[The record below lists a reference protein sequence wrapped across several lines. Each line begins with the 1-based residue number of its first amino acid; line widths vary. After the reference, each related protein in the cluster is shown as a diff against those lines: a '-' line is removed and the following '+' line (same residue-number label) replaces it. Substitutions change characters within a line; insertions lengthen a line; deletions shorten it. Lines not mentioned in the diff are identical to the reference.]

1 MILVARAVNDGGVL
15 LVHLHLTR
23 MTEHIQRRFLQLHA
37 GFGGD
42 DGAAGQDGNILQHFL
57 AAVAEA
63 RRLDRNAGE
72 RAAQLVD
79 NQRGQ
84 RLALDVLGDDEQ
96 LLAHLHHLLQ
106 QGQDFL
112 NDGNLLVGDKD
123 QRIIQ
128 HRFHLFGVG
137 HHVGGRIAAVELHPF
152 DDGHARGHGLAF
164 FHGDNAIRADSFHCV
179 GNQLAD
185 GFIRSGVRGDVGN
198 RLLAV
203 DGLGQLLQA
212 FHGGIR
218 RGGNALLQHHGVCAG
233 GEVAQAFADNRLREQ
248 GGGGRA
254 VASDVVGLGGDFLH
268 QLRAHVFK
276 GVFQLNFLG
285 DGHTVVGNER
295 RAVLLVQHH
304 VATLRAE
311 SDFDGIRQR
320 VHALFKAPA
329 SLFAILNLLSHKTY
343 FLSINCG
350 VSLLL
355 HHSQNVA
362 LAHNNQLFAVDFD
375 FRAGVLAVNNL
386 LTFRHLHLDF
396 LAIHIAA
403 GADSEN
409 NRHLRLLLRG
419 AGQNQTR
426 LGGFLGFN
434 ILDDNAV
441 TQRLHGHSV
450 ISSLLLFRLL
460 ALTLHEC

>member
-1 MILVARAVNDGGVL
+1 
-15 LVHLHLTR
+15 
-23 MTEHIQRRFLQLHA
+23 MTEIFLSV
-37 GFGGD
+37 
-42 DGAAGQDGNILQHFL
+42 I
-57 AAVAEA
+57 
-63 RRLDRNAGE
+63 
-72 RAAQLVD
+72 
-79 NQRGQ
+79 
-84 RLALDVLGDDEQ
+84 
-96 LLAHLHHLLQ
+96 
-106 QGQDFL
+106 
-112 NDGNLLVGDKD
+112 
-123 QRIIQ
+123 RIS
-128 HRFHLFGVG
+128 G

-233 GEVAQAFADNRLREQ
+233 GEVAQTFADNRLREQ

-254 VASDVVGLGGDFLH
+254 VASDVIGLGGDFLH

-285 DGHTVVGNER
+285 DGHTVIGDKR

-311 SDFDGIRQR
+311 GDFDGIRQR

-343 FLSINCG
+343 FLSIICG

-355 HHSQNVA
+355 HHSQNIA

-386 LTFRHLHLDF
+386 LTCILISLPSTLPPGPTARTTAICGFSFAALVRIRPDLVVSSASTF
-396 LAIHIAA
+396 LMT
-403 GADSEN
+403 
-409 NRHLRLLLRG
+409 
-419 AGQNQTR
+419 TR
-426 LGGFLGFN
+426 SPKGF
-434 ILDDNAV
+434 
-441 TQRLHGHSV
+441 TV
-450 ISSLLLFRLL
+450 IVSFPPCFSSG
-460 ALTLHEC
+460 C